1 MSKIALYRK
10 YRPSKFSQI
19 IDQKLIIQT
28 LINSISSKRI
38 NHAYIFSGPKGSGK
52 TSIAK
57 IFAKSVNCLDLQFS
71 DCCNKC
77 ENCLSIDKS
86 IDFLELDAASN
97 NGVDEIRKIIETVVY
112 QPMKLKYKV
121 YIIDE
126 AHMLTTNAWNAFLKT
141 LEEAPAHIIFI
152 FATTEFNKIP
162 GTIISRCQRYDF
174 KKISNVSLIKHLKQ
188 IAIDEN
194 INIDNAA
201 ITTIVDIADGS
212 ARDAISILDQLS
224 TLFEKIKLAN
234 VEEIYGLININNKI
248 NLLNLIFSHS
258 YQDLIIAINEYDKK
272 GIDFYIL
279 LNDLLEIILDKL
291 IFIKTNNFI
300 LLKKLTSLNVD
311 DIKTENIEKLI
322 EVADIWNK
330 ELFKIKKCYKPRF
343 NFEILALKA
352 SEIFNQKNKN
362 IPMENKQINY
372 ESLSDKKFEIETKL
386 NSEIKTSKKEETLL
400 DEGIFKTKPL
410 NKTKKLKKDE
420 IYFDDSIFKITP
432 LNISNLKNKEIKK
445 ESLIESLPFEQTL
458 SEIKETE
465 SQQTS
470 NSIPFDNTLK
480 RKLNITFSLEE
491 IFFRIANNLNNDKR
505 KKFNEKLTDILKEN
519 NFPDELYLLQFAE
532 KFLITSENGC
542 VILFKNETSA
552 NNFNKIIQ
560 SELFNNW
567 FEKMFGEVN
576 IVIGVD
582 RDLSKRYAI
591 VLKQISNDIKLQKD
605 LNIDIIKNS
614 NSEENSTK
622 LLLDILNN

>member
-10 YRPSKFSQI
+10 YRPSNFSQI

-112 QPMKLKYKV
+112 QPMRLKYKV

-141 LEEAPAHIIFI
+141 LEEAPSHIIFI

-174 KKISNVSLIKHLKQ
+174 KKISNISLIKHLNQ
-188 IAIDEN
+188 IAINEN
-194 INIDNAA
+194 IKVDNAA

-248 NLLNLIFSHS
+248 NLLNLIFSYS

-279 LNDLLEIILDKL
+279 LSDLLEILLDKL

-300 LLKKLTSLNVD
+300 LLNKLTSLNVD
-311 DIKTENIEKLI
+311 DLKIFNIEKII
-322 EVADIWNK
+322 EVVDLWNK
-330 ELFKIKKCYKPRF
+330 ELPKIKKCYKPRF
-343 NFEILALKA
+343 NFEILTLKA
-352 SEIFNQKNKN
+352 TEIFSQNNDEKNKSLQIN
-362 IPMENKQINY
+362 DKQINY
-372 ESLSDKKFEIETKL
+372 ETLSEEFKIEVKENLEDKE
-386 NSEIKTSKKEETLL
+386 NIKDMIIFSKKEDIFF
-400 DEGIFKTKPL
+400 DE
-410 NKTKKLKKDE
+410 
-420 IYFDDSIFKITP
+420 SIFKITP
-432 LNISNLKNKEIKK
+432 LNISSLKNKTVKK
-445 ESLIESLPFEQTL
+445 ESLIEQFPFEQTL
-458 SEIKETE
+458 SEIKEKE
-465 SQQTS
+465 SQQ
-470 NSIPFDNTLK
+470 NHDSISFDNTLK
-480 RKLNITFSLEE
+480 RKLNITLSLEE
-491 IFFRIANNLNNDKR
+491 IFSRIANNSNNQ
-505 KKFNEKLTDILKEN
+505 KKIEFNEKLIDILKEN

-532 KFLITSENGC
+532 KFLITSEKGC
-542 VILFKNETSA
+542 VILFKNQTSA
-552 NNFNKIIQ
+552 NNFNRIIQ

-567 FEKMFGEVN
+567 FEKMFGELN

-591 VLKQISNDIKLQKD
+591 VLKEISNDIKLQKD